1 MVVVLYAWNVA
12 LGNGARRRTRPPG
25 GDSDGDHQRAPPFMR
40 ILLRRVTRVGARA
53 DANSSSRPASPPPR
67 IPALIVPIGLA
78 FLDRDRQWLR
88 AAAPCERA
96 RRRCGYCEPRAHC
109 ALGFLGGSRLHR
121 AAHDLNCGGD

>member
-53 DANSSSRPASPPPR
+53 DANSSSLPASLRSSSPSVSPSSTATDSGFEPLHYASAR
-67 IPALIVPIGLA
+67 DVDVDIANPAPTAHSASSEVPAYTAQRTI
-78 FLDRDRQWLR
+78 
-88 AAAPCERA
+88 
-96 RRRCGYCEPRAHC
+96 
-109 ALGFLGGSRLHR
+109 
-121 AAHDLNCGGD
+121 